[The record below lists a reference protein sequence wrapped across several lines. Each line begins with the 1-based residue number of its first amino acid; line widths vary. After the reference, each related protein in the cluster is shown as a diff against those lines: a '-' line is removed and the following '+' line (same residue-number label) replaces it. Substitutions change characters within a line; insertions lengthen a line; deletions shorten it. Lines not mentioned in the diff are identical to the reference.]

1 MSSLSVK
8 LPLVRDIADGFLMIK
23 DFRTLIKQNFK
34 MLIMT
39 NPGERVMIPEFGV
52 GIRSYLFENFSEV
65 TYSRIENKIF
75 EQTEAYMPFLKIQEM
90 VFEPSSFN
98 NQTLIIKIHYVIPN
112 LNVMDLLEFT
122 I

>member
-52 GIRSYLFENFSEV
+52 GIGSYLFENFSEV

-112 LNVMDLLEFT
+112 LNVMDVLEFT